1 MMRMIIEKYRAIP
14 DKRDNLVFPFSFM
27 LSLTL
32 RIEVDAIKYVKVKS
46 HTRVVN
52 DKVVK
57 VRFIK

>member
-1 MMRMIIEKYRAIP
+1 MKT
-14 DKRDNLVFPFSFM
+14 PFK

-52 DKVVK
+52 GKVVK
-57 VRFIK
+57 VRSHYRRIGA

>member
-1 MMRMIIEKYRAIP
+1 
-14 DKRDNLVFPFSFM
+14 M

-57 VRFIK
+57 VRSHYIRIGA

>member
-1 MMRMIIEKYRAIP
+1 MKTP
-14 DKRDNLVFPFSFM
+14 LM

-52 DKVVK
+52 GKVVK
-57 VRFIK
+57 VRSHYRRIGA

>member
-1 MMRMIIEKYRAIP
+1 MKT
-14 DKRDNLVFPFSFM
+14 PFT

-57 VRFIK
+57 VRSHYRRIGA